1 MPYRHERYMKLTI
14 RAATAA
20 LLLLSFVVA
29 ASAQERPEAPHVT
42 VAGEAEM
49 NIAPDEVKFDVTV
62 QSFGKEL
69 KTAKTQTDERL
80 KGLIALAKKHGV
92 AESDTQTDYVKVEP
106 RFKGNDDSKAFLGYW
121 VRKDLVFTLRDVTRA
136 EGLLSE
142 VLDYGVWRI
151 NSISFSTSQMRK
163 YRDQARAMAMKA
175 AQEKAAA
182 LAGAVGQKIGKAV
195 AIEEEMPGR
204 AGGALPNIS
213 SNAISYDRGDAASSA
228 GTLALG
234 LIKVSARVTVKFVL
248 E

>member
-1 MPYRHERYMKLTI
+1 MKLTL
-14 RAATAA
+14 RAAITA
-20 LLLLSFVVA
+20 LVFFPFVVA
-29 ASAQERPEAPHVT
+29 ASAEDRPEPPHVT
-42 VAGEAEM
+42 VAGEAEI
-49 NIAPDEVKFDVTV
+49 NIAPDEVRFDVTL
-62 QSFGKEL
+62 QSFSKEL

-92 AESDTQTDYVKVEP
+92 AESDTQTDYVKVDP
-106 RFKGNDDSKAFLGYW
+106 RFKGNDESKSFLGYW

-151 NSISFSTSQMRK
+151 NSIRFQTSQMRK
-163 YRDQARAMAMKA
+163 YRDQARDLAMKA
-175 AQEKAAA
+175 AREKAAA
-182 LAGAVGQKIGKAV
+182 LAGAVGQKIGKAIT
-195 AIEEEMPGR
+195 IEEEMPNTGNP
-204 AGGALPNIS
+204 AQANYS
-213 SNAISYDRGDAASSA
+213 SNAVSIDRSDSTESE

>member
-1 MPYRHERYMKLTI
+1 MKLTQ

-20 LLLLSFVVA
+20 LLVLLA
-29 ASAQERPEAPHVT
+29 AATAVSAQEKPEQPHVT
-42 VAGEAEM
+42 VAGEAEL
-49 NIAPDEVKFDVTV
+49 NVAPDEVRFDVTL
-62 QSFGKEL
+62 QHFSKEL
-69 KTAKTQTDERL
+69 KPAKAQTDERL
-80 KGLIALAKKHGV
+80 KGLMTLAKKHGV

-142 VLDYGVWRI
+142 LLDFGVWRI
-151 NSISFSTSQMRK
+151 NSISFSTSQMRRH
-163 YRDQARAMAMKA
+163 RDQARAMAMKA

-195 AIEEEMPGR
+195 AIEEEVPNR
-204 AGGALPNIS
+204 GGAPNYL
-213 SNAISYDRGDAASSA
+213 SNAVSTDREGATDSE

-234 LIKVSARVTVKFVL
+234 LIKVSARVTVRFEL

>member
-1 MPYRHERYMKLTI
+1 MKLLL
-14 RAATAA
+14 RAATTA
-20 LLLLSFVVA
+20 LLLLSSAFA
-29 ASAQERPEAPHVT
+29 AYAEERPEPPHVT

-49 NIAPDEVKFDVTV
+49 NVAPDEVRFDVTL
-62 QSFGKEL
+62 QFFSKEL
-69 KTAKTQTDERL
+69 KAAKTQTDERL
-80 KGLIALAKKHGV
+80 RGLIALAKKHGV

-106 RFKGNDDSKAFLGYW
+106 RFKGNDDSKTFLGYW

-163 YRDQARAMAMKA
+163 YRDQARALAMKA

-182 LAGAVGQKIGKAV
+182 LAGAVGQKIGKAIT
-195 AIEEEMPGR
+195 IEEDVP
-204 AGGALPNIS
+204 APGGARYSLPNMS
-213 SNAISYDRGDAASSA
+213 SNTVTFDRGDSTESE

-234 LIKVSARVTVKFVL
+234 LIKVSARVTVKFEL

>member
-1 MPYRHERYMKLTI
+1 MKPTL
-14 RAATAA
+14 RAAAAA
-20 LLLLSFVVA
+20 LFLLSPAFGA
-29 ASAQERPEAPHVT
+29 PAQERPEPPHVT

-49 NIAPDEVKFDVTV
+49 NVAPDEVKFDVTL

-69 KTAKTQTDERL
+69 KTAKAQTDERL
-80 KGLIALAKKHGV
+80 KGLIALAQKHGV

-121 VRKDLVFTLRDVTRA
+121 VRKDLVFTLRDVSRA

-142 VLDYGVWRI
+142 LMDFGVWRI
-151 NSISFSTSQMRK
+151 NRISFQTSQMRK
-163 YRDQARAMAMKA
+163 YRDQARALAMRA

-182 LAGAVGQKIGKAV
+182 LATAVGQKIGKAIT
-195 AIEEEMPGR
+195 IEEEAPSR
-204 AGGALPNIS
+204 GGPPPNYS
-213 SNAISYDRGDAASSA
+213 ANTVLFDRDGSTASE

-234 LIKVSARVTVKFVL
+234 LIKVNARVTVKFEL

>member
-1 MPYRHERYMKLTI
+1 MKLTL
-14 RAATAA
+14 RAATVAFV
-20 LLLLSFVVA
+20 LLSCAVA
-29 ASAQERPEAPHVT
+29 PIVAQEKPERPHVT

-49 NIAPDEVKFDVTV
+49 NIAPDEVKFDVTL
-62 QSFGKEL
+62 QSFSKEL

-92 AESDTQTDYVKVEP
+92 AESDIQTDYVKVEP
-106 RFKGNDDSKAFLGYW
+106 RFKGGDDSKTFLGYW

-142 VLDYGVWRI
+142 LLDFGVWRI
-151 NSISFSTSQMRK
+151 NSISFNTSQMRK
-163 YRDQARAMAMKA
+163 YRDQARALAMKA

-182 LAGAVGQKIGKAV
+182 LAGAVGQKIGKAIT
-195 AIEEEMPGR
+195 IEEDVPSR
-204 AGGALPNIS
+204 GGVSANYS
-213 SNAISYDRGDAASSA
+213 SNSISIDRSGTTDSE

-234 LIKVSARVTVKFVL
+234 LIKVSARVTVKFEL

>member
-1 MPYRHERYMKLTI
+1 MKLTL

-20 LLLLSFVVA
+20 FIVILA
-29 ASAQERPEAPHVT
+29 AAATAHAQERPEPPHVT

-49 NIAPDEVKFDVTV
+49 NVAPDEVRFDVTL
-62 QSFGKEL
+62 QSFAKEL
-69 KTAKTQTDERL
+69 KAAKTQTDERL

-106 RFKGNDDSKAFLGYW
+106 RFKGNDDSKTFLGYW

-142 VLDYGVWRI
+142 VLDYGVWRV
-151 NSISFSTSQMRK
+151 NSISFQTSQMRK

-182 LAGAVGQKIGKAV
+182 LAGAVGQKIGKAIT
-195 AIEEEMPGR
+195 IEEDAPSR
-204 AGGALPNIS
+204 GAAPNFA
-213 SNAISYDRGDAASSA
+213 SNAVSYDRGGSTDSE

-234 LIKVSARVTVKFVL
+234 LIKVSARVTVKFEL

>member
-1 MPYRHERYMKLTI
+1 MKLTQ
-14 RAATAA
+14 RTTT
-20 LLLLSFVVA
+20 LLLLLLMLTT
-29 ASAQERPEAPHVT
+29 ASAAAEEKPEPPHVT

-49 NIAPDEVKFDVTV
+49 NVAPDEVRFDVTL

-69 KTAKTQTDERL
+69 KAAKTQTDERL
-80 KGLIALAKKHGV
+80 RGLIALARKHAV
-92 AESDTQTDYVKVEP
+92 AESDIQTDYVKVEP
-106 RFKGNDDSKAFLGYW
+106 RFKGNDDTRTFLGYW

-151 NSISFSTSQMRK
+151 NSISFTTSQMRK
-163 YRDQARAMAMKA
+163 YRDQARALAMKA

-182 LAGAVGQKIGKAV
+182 LAGAVGQKIGKALT
-195 AIEEEMPGR
+195 IEEDVPAR
-204 AGGALPNIS
+204 GGPPNLS
-213 SNAISYDRGDAASSA
+213 ANSVSFDRGESTDSE

-234 LIKVSARVTVKFVL
+234 LIKVSARVTVKFGL

>member
-1 MPYRHERYMKLTI
+1 MKLI
-14 RAATAA
+14 QRAATAA
-20 LLLLSFVVA
+20 LLVLLA
-29 ASAQERPEAPHVT
+29 AAVSAQEKPEPPHVT
-42 VAGEAEM
+42 VAGEAEL
-49 NIAPDEVKFDVTV
+49 NIAPDEVRFDVTL
-62 QSFGKEL
+62 QHFGKEL
-69 KTAKTQTDERL
+69 KAAKTQTDERL

-121 VRKDLVFTLRDVTRA
+121 VRKDLVFTLRDVARA

-163 YRDQARAMAMKA
+163 HRDQARAMAMKA

-182 LAGAVGQKIGKAV
+182 LAGAVGQKIGRAIT
-195 AIEEEMPGR
+195 IEEEVPSRGT
-204 AGGALPNIS
+204 APNYL
-213 SNAISYDRGDAASSA
+213 SNAVSTDRDGATDSE

-234 LIKVSARVTVKFVL
+234 LIKVSARVTVKFEL

>member
-1 MPYRHERYMKLTI
+1 MRQVR
-14 RAATAA
+14 RAFAV
-20 LLLLSFVVA
+20 LLLLLPCA
-29 ASAQERPEAPHVT
+29 APGAAQERPEPPHVT

-49 NIAPDEVKFDVTV
+49 NVAPDEVRFDVTL
-62 QSFGKEL
+62 QHFGREL
-69 KTAKTQTDERL
+69 KAAKTQTDEKLR
-80 KGLIALAKKHGV
+80 GLIALARRHGV

-175 AQEKAAA
+175 AREKAAA
-182 LAGAVGQKIGKAV
+182 LAGAVGQTIGKAIT
-195 AIEEEMPGR
+195 IEEEAPAR
-204 AGGALPNIS
+204 AGAPNYLANAVSADREGATDS
-213 SNAISYDRGDAASSA
+213 E

-234 LIKVSARVTVKFVL
+234 LIKVSARVTVKFEL

>member
-1 MPYRHERYMKLTI
+1 MKITQRTPILLLI
-14 RAATAA
+14 LLLTAA
-20 LLLLSFVVA
+20 SA
-29 ASAQERPEAPHVT
+29 AAQERPESPHVT
-42 VAGEAEM
+42 VAGEAEL
-49 NIAPDEVKFDVTV
+49 NIAPDEVKFDVTL
-62 QSFGKEL
+62 QHFSKEL
-69 KTAKTQTDERL
+69 QTAKTQTDERL

-92 AESDTQTDYVKVEP
+92 AESDTQTDYVKVDP

-136 EGLLSE
+136 EGLLSA

-163 YRDQARAMAMKA
+163 YRDQARALAMKA

-182 LAGAVGQKIGKAV
+182 LANAVGQKIGKAIT
-195 AIEEEMPGR
+195 IEEEMPGR
-204 AGGALPNIS
+204 AGYPANMS
-213 SNAISYDRGDAASSA
+213 ANSVSFDRSDTTDSE

>member
-1 MPYRHERYMKLTI
+1 MKLTQ
-14 RAATAA
+14 RAATVA
-20 LLLLSFVVA
+20 LLVLLTTSLTA
-29 ASAQERPEAPHVT
+29 LAQERPEPPHVT
-42 VAGEAEM
+42 VAGEAEL
-49 NIAPDEVKFDVTV
+49 NIAPDEVRFDVTL
-62 QSFGKEL
+62 QHFGKEL

-121 VRKDLVFTLRDVTRA
+121 VRKDLVFTLRDVARA

-182 LAGAVGQKIGKAV
+182 LANAVGQKIGKAV
-195 AIEEEMPGR
+195 AIEEEAPSR
-204 AGGALPNIS
+204 GGAPNYM
-213 SNAISYDRGDAASSA
+213 SNAVSTDRDGATDSE

>member
-1 MPYRHERYMKLTI
+1 MKLTL
-14 RAATAA
+14 RTATAA
-20 LLLLSFVVA
+20 LLLLLAVA
-29 ASAQERPEAPHVT
+29 AAAAAQERPEPPHVT

-49 NIAPDEVKFDVTV
+49 NVAPDEVRFDVTL
-62 QSFGKEL
+62 QHFGREL
-69 KTAKTQTDERL
+69 KAAKTQTDEKLR
-80 KGLIALAKKHGV
+80 GLIALARKHGV

-151 NSISFSTSQMRK
+151 NSISFSTSQVRR

-182 LAGAVGQKIGKAV
+182 LAGAVGQKIGKAI

-204 AGGALPNIS
+204 GSSPNYASNAVSFDRGGATDS
-213 SNAISYDRGDAASSA
+213 E